1 MRPQQRVCWGHTRVS
16 DVYFH
21 TQAEDKLA
29 LAAQIM
35 NETAALLMEDCSGAS
50 WDEKQV
56 EHLVNVLTQQADNL
70 QACVSLSL
78 ILLIRVEKA

>member
-1 MRPQQRVCWGHTRVS
+1 MCWGTQTRVS
-16 DVYFH
+16 DVCFH

-29 LAAQIM
+29 LAAQIT
-35 NETAALLMEDCSGAS
+35 NKTVALLMEDYSGAS

-70 QACVSLSL
+70 QACVSLGLSPL
-78 ILLIRVEKA
+78 IGVHKA